1 MLSVSF
7 TPEDLL
13 GVTFAT
19 GPAPLMELILVTGM
33 AQRDVS
39 PVFRRWQH
47 AVRAGFPQD
56 ARRLLEV
63 VSPEATG
70 PMFLD
75 PLSHG
80 LEDGL
85 DMVLSAPTDTVRAE
99 LGRVCRTSRPVTPWI
114 RGLADRD
121 KEAWQ
126 DLEQAVRSAYASFVA
141 PSWSRVRS
149 GFDAERAWRTRFLAE
164 HGIRATLAGLVP
176 GGHWRGTTLVF
187 DCLKHGEIKLTGHG
201 LVLLPSLV
209 WDGPPVVAVHEDAA
223 SILIYPALTPLPLL
237 GPRDDGDPLS
247 ALLGR
252 TRAAAL
258 GLLTQQLTTTDIARE
273 LEISKSSA
281 SEHTKA
287 LRDARLIVTQREG
300 KAVRHFCTPLGLD
313 LLTGSAAAP

>member
-1 MLSVSF
+1 MLSVRF

-19 GPAPLMELILVTGM
+19 EPAPLMELVLVVAM
-33 AQRDVS
+33 VQREVS
-39 PVFRRWQH
+39 PVFGRWQH
-47 AVRAGFPQD
+47 SIRAGLPRE
-56 ARRLLEV
+56 ARRLLELV
-63 VSPEATG
+63 PPEATG

-75 PLSHG
+75 PLSRG

-85 DMVLSAPTDTVRAE
+85 DTVLSAPADTVRSE
-99 LGRVCRTSRPVTPWI
+99 LRRVCRTSRPVTAWV

-121 KEAWQ
+121 RETWQ
-126 DLEQAVRSAYASFVA
+126 ELERSLRSAHAGLVA

-149 GFDAERAWRTRFLAE
+149 GFDAERAWRTRYLAE
-164 HGIRATLAGLVP
+164 YGIRATLAGLVP
-176 GGHWRGTTLVF
+176 GGRWQGTTLAF
-187 DCLKHGEIKLTGHG
+187 DCHKHGEVVLTGHG
-201 LVLLPSLV
+201 IVLLPSVV
-209 WDGPPVVAVHEDAA
+209 WDGPPVMAVHDDAP

-237 GPRDDGDPLS
+237 DTRDGGDPLT

-273 LEISKSSA
+273 LDISKSSA
-281 SEHTKA
+281 SEHAKA

-300 KAVRHFCTPLGLD
+300 KAVWHSCTPLGLD
-313 LLTGSAAAP
+313 LLAGSAVAP

>member
-19 GPAPLMELILVTGM
+19 GPAPLMELVLVTGM
-33 AQRDVS
+33 VQRDVS
-39 PVFRRWQH
+39 PLFGRWQH
-47 AVRAGFPQD
+47 TARAGFPQA
-56 ARRLLEV
+56 ARRLLELV
-63 VSPEATG
+63 PPAATG

-85 DMVLSAPTDTVRAE
+85 DAVLSAPTDTVRAE
-99 LGRVCRTSRPVTPWI
+99 LDRVCRTSRPVTPWI
-114 RGLADRD
+114 RGLAGRD

-126 DLEQAVRSAYASFVA
+126 DLEQALRSAHASLVA

-176 GGHWRGTTLVF
+176 GTHWRGTTLVF
-187 DCLKHGEIKLTGHG
+187 DCAKQVEVALAGHG

-209 WDGPPVVAVHEDAA
+209 WEGPPLVAVHDDAP

-237 GPRDDGDPLS
+237 GPREDGDPLS

-273 LEISKSSA
+273 LDISKSSA
-281 SEHTKA
+281 SEHAKA

-300 KAVRHFCTPLGLD
+300 KAVWHSCTPLGLD